1 MNIKLSHNWIKDFVT
16 TATPPEKIAEYL
28 SLTSVS
34 VERMEK
40 IEDDIIFDIEVT
52 QNRPDLMS
60 AQGIAREV
68 AAILP
73 QFGENAKFH
82 EHTLSNE
89 SISNTKLPLVI
100 KNDTN
105 LVGRICAVAFEVQV
119 RESPAKIRHRLETS
133 GIRSLNNIIDV
144 TNYVMREIGH
154 PTHVFDLDLLSTKV
168 MRIAEAKKGEKIV
181 TLDNKIH
188 TLHGGDIVAYNDS
201 GEIIDLLGVMGTKNS
216 VVNKNTK
223 RVLFFIDNNEPHQ
236 IRRTSM
242 SLGIRSEA
250 AVLNEKG
257 VDPKLAMMAL
267 KRGME
272 LFEEIADGRQIS
284 EIIDIYPSP
293 RAANK
298 IAVTKEKIET
308 IIGVRIPE
316 EIITKSLPQLGFDV
330 IKNKDSY
337 SITPPS
343 FRIDDVQIEEDIAEE
358 VARIYGYHNIPNI
371 LPPASSL
378 VPYSLTKD
386 RFYWEGL
393 TKNFLKDI
401 GYTECY
407 TYSMVSETQYEGKKD
422 NAFILS
428 NELNSEHSI
437 MRTTLIPSLL
447 SVLKEN
453 PTKDTIRIFEIA
465 NTYQNASKDGLPEE
479 ILHFAG
485 IVKGARESFYATKG
499 ILENI
504 FRLLGIENAHF
515 EPISTGG
522 EGADIL
528 IGKEI
533 VGNIEVFDEQ
543 TYLFEMNFDTV
554 VANASNKKNYTPI
567 ALYPPII
574 EDLRFIIDP
583 KFTYKNIVTFIKDQS
598 DLIEK
603 VELLDIYKDKKT
615 FRIYYQDRKK
625 NLTNE
630 DITPIRQKLISS
642 LQKKF
647 GATIS

>member
-1 MNIKLSHNWIKDFVT
+1 M
-16 TATPPEKIAEYL
+16 
-28 SLTSVS
+28 
-34 VERMEK
+34 
-40 IEDDIIFDIEVT
+40 
-52 QNRPDLMS
+52 
-60 AQGIAREV
+60 
-68 AAILP
+68 
-73 QFGENAKFH
+73 
-82 EHTLSNE
+82 
-89 SISNTKLPLVI
+89 
-100 KNDTN
+100 
-105 LVGRICAVAFEVQV
+105 
-119 RESPAKIRHRLETS
+119 
-133 GIRSLNNIIDV
+133 
-144 TNYVMREIGH
+144 
-154 PTHVFDLDLLSTKV
+154 
-168 MRIAEAKKGEKIV
+168 
-181 TLDNKIH
+181 
-188 TLHGGDIVAYNDS
+188 
-201 GEIIDLLGVMGTKNS
+201 
-216 VVNKNTK
+216 
-223 RVLFFIDNNEPHQ
+223 
-236 IRRTSM
+236 
-242 SLGIRSEA
+242 
-250 AVLNEKG
+250 
-257 VDPKLAMMAL
+257 
-267 KRGME
+267 
-272 LFEEIADGRQIS
+272 
-284 EIIDIYPSP
+284 
-293 RAANK
+293 
-298 IAVTKEKIET
+298 
-308 IIGVRIPE
+308 
-316 EIITKSLPQLGFDV
+316 PQLGFDV

-407 TYSMVSETQYEGKKD
+407 THSMVSETQYEGKKD

-437 MRTTLIPSLL
+437 MRTTLIPSPL

-583 KFTYKNIVTFIKDQS
+583 KFTYKNIVT
-598 DLIEK
+598 
-603 VELLDIYKDKKT
+603 LL
-615 FRIYYQDRKK
+615 
-625 NLTNE
+625 
-630 DITPIRQKLISS
+630 S
-642 LQKKF
+642 
-647 GATIS
+647 